1 MEVMQVRGSMMI
13 AAGTA
18 LGLVLG
24 LGLHAEEGSTPASN
38 APASQDDADRVICKK
53 EPITGTRLS
62 KRVCHTAREWEQM
75 RQDARATVQG
85 AQSRQDPMPGQ
96 GG

>member
-1 MEVMQVRGSMMI
+1 MSKMESALRGSMI

-24 LGLHAEEGSTPASN
+24 LGLHAEEGSAPASN
-38 APASQDDADRVICKK
+38 APTSQDNPDRVICKR
-53 EPITGTRLS
+53 EAITGTRLT

-75 RQDARATVQG
+75 RQDAREVMQQG
-85 AQSRQDPMPGQ
+85 QTHQSNPSGT
-96 GG
+96 

>member
-1 MEVMQVRGSMMI
+1 MRVSMI

-24 LGLHAEEGSTPASN
+24 LGLHAAEEGSAPVSN
-38 APASQDDADRVICKK
+38 APTSQDNPDRVICKR
-53 EPITGTRLS
+53 EAATGTRFT

-75 RQDARATVQG
+75 RQDARDVMQQG
-85 AQSRQDPMPGQ
+85 QSHQSNPSGS
-96 GG
+96 